1 MRATTRQV
9 MSGRFALR
17 VAVGATLVAC
27 LVALQPSVLAQGG
40 TGNEHWVGT
49 WATAMVARP
58 PDAEP
63 RRGQSELLNVNNQ
76 TLRQIIHTSIGGE
89 RVRVL
94 LSNVFGTEPLAVGAA
109 TVALRDTEAAI
120 AETSVQTLTFSRKPT
135 MSIPTG
141 AVILSDP
148 VDLAVPALAD
158 LVVDIYLPGDTA
170 MVPLTIHNGANQT
183 NYASSSGNHTG
194 ATDLPVMTTIPS
206 WMFLARVEVLAPR
219 EVGAVVTLGDS
230 ITDGTRSTPDTNNR
244 WPDHLARRF
253 AAENIQMGVLN
264 VGIAGN
270 RVLSDGGGVNAL
282 ARFDRDVLLQ
292 PGVTHVIVLEGIN
305 DIRRASPPPSAE
317 EIIAGHRQLIRRAH
331 AHGLTVYG
339 ATLTP
344 FEASVWTP
352 ENEAKRQAVNEWI
365 RTSGMYD
372 DVIDFDKATLDPSHP
387 TQLLPNYDSSDNIHP
402 SDEGYRAM
410 ADAIDLT
417 LFKAVVARSTLASR

>member
-1 MRATTRQV
+1 MTATTRPV
-9 MSGRFALR
+9 ISGRFALR
-17 VAVGATLVAC
+17 VAVGAMLVAC
-27 LVALQPSVLAQGG
+27 FVTAQPSVLAQVGSG
-40 TGNEHWVGT
+40 SEHWVGT
-49 WATAMVARP
+49 WATAVVARSS
-58 PDAEP
+58 DAHP
-63 RRGQSELLNVNNQ
+63 TRDRSQPLIVSNQ
-76 TLRQIIHTSIGGE
+76 TLRQIVHTSIGGE

-94 LSNVFGTEPLAVGAA
+94 LSNVFGTEPLEIGAA
-109 TVALRDTEAAI
+109 TVALRDKDAAI
-120 AETSVQTLTFSRKPT
+120 EPTSARPLTFSGNPV
-135 MSIPTG
+135 MSISPG

-148 VDLAVPALAD
+148 VDLAVRALGD
-158 LVVDIYLPGDTA
+158 LVVDIHLPGDTT
-170 MVPLTIHNGANQT
+170 MMPLTIHRGANQT
-183 NYASSSGNHTG
+183 NYVSSSGNHTG
-194 ATDLPVMTTIPS
+194 STDLPVMTTIPS

-417 LFKAVVARSTLASR
+417 LFKAAVARSTLASR